1 MPRRCYP
8 NALGRPS
15 NASRVAHLHVHAATR
30 CVEIFRVVVGASSM
44 RRRHDHERARRVVL
58 ARVCGVNANARA
70 TTDDDARDDAF
81 ARSARSIR
89 RRREWVIYAY

>member
-1 MPRRCYP
+1 
-8 NALGRPS
+8 
-15 NASRVAHLHVHAATR
+15 
-30 CVEIFRVVVGASSM
+30 M
-44 RRRHDHERARRVVL
+44 RRRHDRERARRVVL

-70 TTDDDARDDAF
+70 TDDDARDDAF

>member
-1 MPRRCYP
+1 
-8 NALGRPS
+8 
-15 NASRVAHLHVHAATR
+15 
-30 CVEIFRVVVGASSM
+30 M
-44 RRRHDHERARRVVL
+44 RRRHDRERARRVVL